1 MTNNNFDMNNFNWEP
16 LADLLANLIAKY
28 IDKINLDE
36 LPDPVKPLSKSDYS
50 TKEYIQTESQ
60 YVDGIASFAIPS

>member
-50 TKEYIQTESQ
+50 TKEYIQT
-60 YVDGIASFAIPS
+60 

>member
-1 MTNNNFDMNNFNWEP
+1 MTNNNFDIDNYNWEP

-36 LPDPVKPLSKSDYS
+36 LPDPVKPLSKSAFS
-50 TKEYIQTESQ
+50 RKEDS
-60 YVDGIASFAIPS
+60 